1 MIIKLENEER
11 SQAVAEQLVNALI
24 PPLVIGFSG
33 SLGAGKTTFVRAM
46 LRSLGI
52 TGPVKSPTYALIE
65 SYECGDFT
73 VHHFDLYR
81 IASEDELEFL
91 GFRDCLTNDAICCI
105 EWPENTDMSRNLLDL
120 QCIIHMD
127 GEGRLLE
134 IRALTPNGELVLNK
148 MVEPK

>member
-11 SQAVAEQLVNALI
+11 SRAVAQQLANVLI

-52 TGPVKSPTYALIE
+52 KGPVKSPTYALIE
-65 SYECGDFT
+65 SYECDQFT

-91 GFRDCLTNDAICCI
+91 AFRDCLSSDAICCI
-105 EWPENTDMSRNLLDL
+105 EWPENTDMSRQLLDI
-120 QCIIHMD
+120 QCIIHMK

-134 IRALTPNGELVLNK
+134 IQALTPNGEQVLNK
-148 MVEPK
+148 MVEAK